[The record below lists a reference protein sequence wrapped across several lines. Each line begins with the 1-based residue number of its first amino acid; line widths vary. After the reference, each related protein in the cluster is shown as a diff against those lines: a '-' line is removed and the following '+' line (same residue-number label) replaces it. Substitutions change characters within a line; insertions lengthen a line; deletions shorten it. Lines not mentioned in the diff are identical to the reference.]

1 MNEAMWAVL
10 SKWDMINI
18 KVKALMSS
26 GQRGMSGELDSCINN
41 LDLAWEICFWSCL
54 ASLGNGGILECL
66 G

>member
-41 LDLAWEICFWSCL
+41 LDLA
-54 ASLGNGGILECL
+54 
-66 G
+66 